1 MEKTDLKEKSSVF
14 IIGRGFIII
23 AIFITSSLS
32 FTLGYFVGKSGHS
45 RVENQQF
52 SPALQ
57 ERIEQKNIVP
67 ETKDAVSQQLE
78 QPQKTPQPETPQT
91 QQMQETGLPKES
103 NKTSETK
110 LAQET
115 TKPSETK
122 EAMKPQEKI
131 KTPQKIKYTVQV
143 GAFSDSSEA
152 HALKTS
158 LNKKGYKAYVTQSE
172 TKSKR
177 KLYKVKIGEFST
189 KKEAELLSIKI
200 RKTEGLQTFA
210 TFKAGQED
218 VR

>member
-1 MEKTDLKEKSSVF
+1 MKKTDLKEKSSLL
-14 IIGRGFIII
+14 IIGRGFIIT

-45 RVENQQF
+45 RVENQLF
-52 SPALQ
+52 SPAQQ

-67 ETKDAVSQQLE
+67 ATKDAVSQQLE
-78 QPQKTPQPETPQT
+78 QPQKTPQPETQQT
-91 QQMQETGLPKES
+91 QETSFAQEMKKPA
-103 NKTSETK
+103 ETK

-115 TKPSETK
+115 AKIHETK
-122 EAMKPQEKI
+122 ETVNPQEKT

-143 GAFSDSSEA
+143 GAFTEA
-152 HALKTS
+152 AEAEVLKTK
-158 LNKKGYKAYVTQSE
+158 LDKKGYKAYVTQSE
-172 TKSKR
+172 TKRNK
-177 KLYKVKIGEFST
+177 KLYKVRIGEFST

-210 TFKAGQED
+210 TFKTEQED